1 MTGRKIPIVGFLTGA
16 SLTGGLIGAWE
27 AAALVAFDAELT
39 TSARGAALLVLL
51 GLGLGAA
58 AAGLAATAFALF
70 RRTRPG
76 RFLCGERTV
85 GPVIAVAA
93 ALVFYAG
100 YYLNV
105 NVLPG
110 KLHPLS
116 LAVDVALLVLAWA
129 FVRFGPR
136 LRFGFGAAAV
146 ISLSLAV
153 GAVAA
158 AIGAAGGSRR
168 LEPPAAEPP
177 PGAANLLLITMDTTR
192 ADRLGAY
199 GGPPGLTPHLDALA
213 ARSRVFRHA
222 YCPMPLTGPSHATL
236 LTGRTPRELGVVQ
249 NGMPLQA
256 KAPTLAETLRAQG
269 YRTGAVVAAFPV
281 SSKLGFGRGFEYFDD
296 DFAVAGAATRLTW
309 ARLAGSLGL
318 VDVKA
323 RLQRPADEVT
333 DRAVA
338 WLAAEENRP
347 FFLWVHYFDP
357 HTPYDPPP
365 AFRDVS
371 NAADPHVRRY
381 EGEVAF
387 MDAEIGRLL
396 GALDQAGL
404 RDNTFVVAVADHGE
418 SLGEHDYYYDHGR
431 YVYEP
436 SMRLPLIV
444 AAPPSAPCPCMRSL
458 FGEPA
463 VDVTKPLPLGA
474 LHGFILRTLG
484 SNAKRPDYSKLE
496 RNEVYGESWEGDL
509 HYQMIVAAGGEEKR
523 LFKLILEP
531 RTGDVEL
538 YDLLAD
544 PAETENLA
552 SSQPRIVDDLRRRLV
567 AYFAA
572 QPPLA
577 SADAADA
584 ETKEKLRSLGY
595 M

>member
-1 MTGRKIPIVGFLTGA
+1 
-16 SLTGGLIGAWE
+16 LTGGLIGAWE

-39 TSARGAALLVLL
+39 TSGLGAALLVLL
-51 GLGLGAA
+51 GFGLGAA
-58 AAGLAATAFALF
+58 AAGLAATTFALA

-76 RFLCGERTV
+76 RLVCGERTV
-85 GPVIAVAA
+85 GPIFAVAA

-110 KLHPLS
+110 KLHSLS
-116 LAVDVALLVLAWA
+116 LAVDVALLILAWVA
-129 FVRFGPR
+129 IRFGPR

-146 ISLSLAV
+146 ISLALAV

-158 AIGAAGGSRR
+158 AVGAAGGSRR
-168 LEPPAAEPP
+168 LDPPASEPPA
-177 PGAANLLLITMDTTR
+177 GAANLLIITMDTTR

-213 ARSRVFRHA
+213 ARGWLFRGA

-249 NGMPLQA
+249 NGMELQGE
-256 KAPTLAETLRAQG
+256 APTLAETLRERG

-281 SSKLGFGRGFEYFDD
+281 SSKLGFARGFEYFDD
-296 DFAVAGAATRLTW
+296 DFAVGGAATRLTW

-347 FFLWVHYFDP
+347 FFLWAHYFDP

-396 GALDQAGL
+396 AALDHTGL
-404 RDNTFVVAVADHGE
+404 RNNTVVVAVADHGE

-436 SMRLPLIV
+436 SMRVPLIV
-444 AAPPSAPCPCMRSL
+444 APPQGIRALCSCIRSL
-458 FGEPA
+458 FRETGADE
-463 VDVTKPLPLGA
+463 TKPLPLEA
-474 LHGFILRTLG
+474 LHGCIFPTLG
-484 SNAKRPDYSKLE
+484 LCLKQPDFSKLIP
-496 RNEVYGESWEGDL
+496 NEVCAESWEGDL
-509 HYQMIVAAGGEEKR
+509 HYQMIVAAVGEEER

-544 PAETENLA
+544 PDEIDNLA
-552 SSQPRIVDDLRRRLV
+552 ASQPRIVDDLRKRL
-567 AYFAA
+567 AAHFAA